1 MDRRDFLTM
10 SAASLFTTTTSSA
23 VHAAATPVRTQAP
36 GFYRL
41 DLGGTEITAL
51 SDGSIPVPLDSLYS
65 NTTPARVR
73 TVLDHAFIG
82 SPADLSVNAYLV
94 NTGDRLVLIDAG
106 TGRFLG
112 PELGLLPAAL
122 QSAGYSP
129 DQVDDVILTHV
140 HADHSGGL
148 ILDGRP
154 LFGNATVHVN
164 NREIGY
170 WLDRGQRTKAADRDK
185 HHFVEAEACLG
196 PYAAAQRLRG
206 FSDNADPLP
215 GFGSIWLPGH
225 TPGHSAIVVER
236 GTRKLVLWG
245 DVTHGDV
252 VQFGE
257 PSVTIEFDVDPQ
269 QAALSRAKAF
279 ADAAEHRYW
288 VAGAHIAFPGIGHV
302 RREKDMFGWVAKNF
316 SRRGLL

>member
-1 MDRRDFLTM
+1 MDRRNFLAM
-10 SAASLFTTTTSSA
+10 SAASLGTTAISST
-23 VHAAATPVRTQAP
+23 VHSAAPLVRTQAP

-51 SDGSIPVPLDSLYS
+51 SDGSIALPLDGLYG

-73 TVLDHAFIG
+73 TVLDHSFIG

-94 NTGDRLVLIDAG
+94 NTGDRLVLVDAG
-106 TGRFLG
+106 TGRWLG

-122 QSAGYSP
+122 QAAGYAP
-129 DQVDDVILTHV
+129 DQIDDVVLTHV

-148 ILDGRP
+148 VLDGRP
-154 LFGNATVHVN
+154 LFKNATVHVN
-164 NREIGY
+164 DREINH
-170 WLDRGQRTKAADRDK
+170 WLDRGQRDKAAESDK
-185 HHFVEAEACLG
+185 HHFDEAMACLE
-196 PYAAAQRLRG
+196 PYAVTQRLRG

-225 TPGHSAIVVER
+225 TPGHSAIVLER
-236 GTRKLVLWG
+236 GARKLVFCG

-257 PSVTIEFDVDPQ
+257 PGVTIEFDVDPR
-269 QAALSRAKAF
+269 QAALSRAQAF
-279 ADAAEHRYW
+279 AAAAEQRYW
-288 VAGAHIAFPGIGHV
+288 VGGAHIAFPGIGHV
-302 RREKDMFGWVAKNF
+302 RREKDAFDWVAMNF
-316 SRRGLL
+316 SRRGVL

>member
-1 MDRRDFLTM
+1 M
-10 SAASLFTTTTSSA
+10 SAASLVTTAISSA
-23 VHAAATPVRTQAP
+23 VQSAANPVRTQAP

-51 SDGSIPVPLDSLYS
+51 SDGSISVPLDSLYG
-65 NTTPARVR
+65 NTTPSRVR
-73 TVLDHAFIG
+73 NVLDHAFIG

-112 PELGLLPAAL
+112 AELGLLPAAL
-122 QSAGYSP
+122 QAAGYAP
-129 DQVDDVILTHV
+129 DQVDHVILTHV

-154 LFGNATVHVN
+154 FFRNATVHVN
-164 NREIGY
+164 DREIGY

-185 HHFVEAEACLG
+185 HHFDEAEACLG
-196 PYAAAQRLRG
+196 PYAATQRLRG

-215 GFGSIWLPGH
+215 GFGSVWLPGH
-225 TPGHSAIVVER
+225 TPGHSAIVIER
-236 GTRKLVLWG
+236 GARKLLFWG

-257 PSVTIEFDVDPQ
+257 PGVTIEFDVDPQ

-279 ADAAEHRYW
+279 AGAAEQRYW

-302 RREKDMFGWVAKNF
+302 RRETDAFDWVAMNF
-316 SRRGLL
+316 SRRGVL